1 MELLVLD
8 KNIQSI
14 DVVDTF
20 ESLIWSDRFDE
31 IGDFEIYMPI
41 SASVVA
47 TLQSGHYLWNSDSDH
62 VMIVEEIGI
71 KTDIDEGNKLI
82 VTGRSLES
90 LLLRRIVWSQ
100 TVLENVSLQDG
111 IERLLN
117 ENIINPTIA
126 ERKIDNFVFKKS
138 TDERILNLTLN
149 AQYNGENL
157 YDTIHAL
164 CIQNGI
170 GFKIT
175 LDDSNRFVFELYVGA
190 DRTYDQLN
198 NPFVIFSPNY
208 DNILNS
214 NYVESVADYKNV
226 ALVAGEGEGADR
238 KTSTVGNVSGVERRE
253 MFVDASNITSKTD
266 EKTLT
271 PEQYDEQL
279 AQKGTDELAVNG
291 IKVAFDGEIEGT
303 RMFKLGEDFFIG
315 DLVQVENEY
324 GHEGV
329 AVVSEVI
336 MSQNKEGI
344 AMYPKFKMI

>member
-157 YDTIHAL
+157 FDTIHAL
-164 CIQNGI
+164 CTQNGI

-175 LDDSNRFVFELYVGA
+175 LDDTNRFVFELYAGA
-190 DRTYDQLN
+190 DRTYDQLD
-198 NPFVIFSPNY
+198 NPFVIFSPSY

-214 NYVESVADYKNV
+214 NYVESVTDYKNV
-226 ALVAGEGEGADR
+226 ALVAGEGEGTDR

-271 PEQYDEQL
+271 PEQYNEQL
-279 AQKGTDELAVNG
+279 TQKGTDELAVNG